1 MLSIFNNSTT
11 MSILIPV
18 TTILVSL
25 LIMQL
30 FGRFYFGVVLK
41 NIQYFNK
48 NKTSY
53 KFLGYFIKAL
63 IILIGFGL
71 AIYSIEPL
79 KGIATSMLAG
89 AGIMA
94 VAIGFASQQVLSNI
108 ISGIFIVTFKPFKI
122 NDRIIIR
129 DKLVGIVD
137 EITLRHT
144 VIRNFENQ
152 RIILPNSI
160 ISNEIIINADLD
172 DQKICRFIE
181 FGISYE
187 SDIDLAKKIMSEEVR
202 AHKDYYDNRTA
213 EDIEKAVPE
222 VTVRVIGL
230 GDSSVNLRAWMWAEN
245 SATAFVMF
253 CDLIESIK
261 KRLDAEGIEIPYPHR
276 TIVQK
281 G

>member
-1 MLSIFNNSTT
+1 MFSIINNSTAL
-11 MSILIPV
+11 SFIIPIV
-18 TTILVSL
+18 TILLSL
-25 LIMQL
+25 IIMQL
-30 FGRFYFGVVLK
+30 FGRLYFGVVLK

-63 IILIGFGL
+63 ILLTGLGL

-79 KGIATSMLAG
+79 KGIATSLLAG
-89 AGIMA
+89 AGILA

-122 NDRIIIR
+122 NDRIIIK
-129 DKLVGIVD
+129 DTLVGIVED
-137 EITLRHT
+137 ITLRHT

-172 DQKICRFIE
+172 DQKVCRFVD

-187 SDIDLAKKIMSEEVR
+187 SDIDLAKKIMFEEVR
-202 AHKDYYDNRTA
+202 SHNDYYDNRTP
-213 EDIEKAVPE
+213 EEIEKSMPE

-230 GDSSVNLRAWMWAEN
+230 GDSSVNIRAWMWAEN
-245 SATAFVMF
+245 SATAWVMF

-261 KRLDAEGIEIPYPHR
+261 KRFDAEGIEIPYPHR